1 MYLTLHP
8 DFRVTLTAEAVAAP
22 LGAAWKQ
29 IVTFRDA
36 IAEGDKKLVIAATF
50 PQRPFQL
57 PRVGARYQTSVLKS
71 NLQKAVRRGR
81 VEAAVATAFQMACQ
95 GSEDLTELLR
105 RLPIILL
112 EDTLLNSKV
121 LARWVWWMLAVSKG
135 WILSDVEWKRL
146 LADLAFVASQRGTPF
161 REGGLCFDC
170 EAPLPCFKILE
181 VAEEGKRVGLF
192 AVWIRSQWGG
202 MAGDMNMLRG
212 LALDWLR
219 RPEEDWVRGG
229 VLRGPP
235 HPLLPTFPIFDLAA
249 HALDEAVDFHCCPGM
264 LKDFAEQTGADE
276 VEIKRAIWEH
286 RSSVNLRE
294 PFLAKPA
301 PLDSGPALG
310 SAIITSET
318 AVGLDLLARCN
329 FDHWIRSAW
338 KPQTRPKSLQGSMI
352 AFLKPV
358 GA

>member
-1 MYLTLHP
+1 MYFTLQQ
-8 DFRVTLTAEAVAAP
+8 DFRVTLTAEP
-22 LGAAWKQ
+22 PIGGSWKQ

-36 IAEGDKKLVIAATF
+36 IAEGDKKLVLAAAF
-50 PQRPFQL
+50 PQRPFTL

-71 NLQKAVRRGR
+71 NLQKAVRRGK

-95 GSEDLTELLR
+95 GSDDLTELFR
-105 RLPIILL
+105 RLPIILV

-121 LARWVWWMLAVSKG
+121 LARWTWWMLATTKG
-135 WILSDVEWKRL
+135 WILSDTEWKRL
-146 LADLAFVASQRGTPF
+146 LADLAYVAATPF

-170 EAPLPCFKILE
+170 EDPLPCSSVLAI
-181 VAEEGKRVGLF
+181 ADEGKRIGLF

-202 MAGDMNMLRG
+202 MTGDMNMLRG
-212 LALDWLR
+212 LGLDWLR
-219 RPEEDWVRGG
+219 RPEEDWTRGG

-235 HPLLPTFPIFDLAA
+235 HSLLPTFPIFDVGS

-276 VEIKRAIWEH
+276 RDIKRAIWEH
-286 RSSVNLRE
+286 RSSLNVRE
-294 PFLAKPA
+294 LFLAKPA

-310 SAIITSET
+310 
-318 AVGLDLLARCN
+318 LDLLSRCN
-329 FDHWIRSAW
+329 FDRWIRSAW
-338 KPQTRPKSLQGSMI
+338 RPQSRPKSLQGSMI

-358 GA
+358 EA